1 MSGEPTLE
9 ERVLQFAM
17 LELPG
22 QPRMMHM
29 GTSYLVNDLWTELQ
43 RKDEDIRK
51 ALEGE
56 ADDWD
61 WVKPLLERALKEQP

>member
-9 ERVLQFAM
+9 ERVRQFNS
-17 LELPG
+17 LELAG
-22 QPRMMHM
+22 QPQMMHM

>member
-9 ERVLQFAM
+9 ERVLQFSM